1 MESALSSL
9 LSESVLP
16 ESLSDV
22 FSLPELSEEVH
33 AFLTVTLHLYVLWS
47 TVAVMVAVPAFFA
60 VILPEELTVAT
71 LFLEE
76 LHFIF

>member
-22 FSLPELSEEVH
+22 FSLPELSEEVL

-47 TVAVMVAVPAFFA
+47 TVAVMVAVPAF
-60 VILPEELTVAT
+60 LR
-71 LFLEE
+71 
-76 LHFIF
+76 